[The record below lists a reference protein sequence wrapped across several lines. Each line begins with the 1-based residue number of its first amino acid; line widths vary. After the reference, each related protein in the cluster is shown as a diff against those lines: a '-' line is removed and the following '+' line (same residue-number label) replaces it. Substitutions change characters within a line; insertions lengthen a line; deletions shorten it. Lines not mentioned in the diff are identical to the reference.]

1 MEEKYVNIIRTIIN
15 LIFGTIYYCE
25 NILAALSTIQCY
37 PSNNVHINLLEPI
50 ETPRS
55 FTSDSFVITT
65 FQQFPLF
72 ICALSAAQSIHR
84 KKSIVAFITQR
95 L

>member
-1 MEEKYVNIIRTIIN
+1 MNIIRTIIN

-25 NILAALSTIQCY
+25 NVLAALSTIQCY
-37 PSNNVHINLLEPI
+37 PSNNVHINLLEL
-50 ETPRS
+50 PRS

>member
-25 NILAALSTIQCY
+25 NVLAALSTIQCY
-37 PSNNVHINLLEPI
+37 PSNNVHINLLEL
-50 ETPRS
+50 PRS